1 MQKKKITILLPRF
14 GVGGAENMVYELVK
28 NIDREQFDVT
38 VLCYMQP
45 NNVHTEK
52 QVETFCSLIHLNQSG
67 SITPATV
74 WRVMK
79 AMRKT
84 KPDVVHAHLGG
95 AAFGAIWSMLFRKN
109 LVITVHAKPE
119 GGFNRSKKSR
129 FMVQKALRQGKTKM
143 VAVSKENE
151 ILLQQY
157 YGLSDE
163 RFTWI
168 NNGIDLHRFNRKE
181 HECFTLINVA
191 QHDDNKN
198 QASLIR
204 CFARLRKEVP
214 NAKLLLLGDGPYH
227 ESLIQLA
234 EELGVADAVTFTG
247 KVPNTE
253 DYYSASDL
261 YVQTSFT
268 EAMPLSVLEAMAAGL
283 PVVSTNVGGLPDVVK
298 GNGILVPVGDDDALY
313 AAIWQIYTQPK
324 EETEVMCKAS
334 LRIVQDYSAEHM
346 ARAYEKIYLE
356 MCK

>member
-1 MQKKKITILLPRF
+1 MQKKKITILLPQF
-14 GVGGAENMVYELVK
+14 SVGGAENMVYELVK
-28 NIDREQFDVT
+28 NIDKEQFDVT
-38 VLCYMQP
+38 VLCYMRP

-52 QVETFCSLIHLNQSG
+52 QVEAFWPLIHLNQSG
-67 SITPATV
+67 SITPVTV

-79 AMRKT
+79 AVRNT

-95 AAFGAIWSMLFRKN
+95 AALGAIWSVLFRKN

-151 ILLQQY
+151 MLLQQY
-157 YGLSDE
+157 YGLTDD

-181 HECFTLINVA
+181 HKHFTLINVA

-198 QASLIR
+198 QAALIR
-204 CFARLRKEVP
+204 CFAKLRNEVP
-214 NAKLLLLGDGPYH
+214 DAKLLLLGDGPYH

-234 EELGVADAVTFTG
+234 DELGVADAVVFTG
-247 KVPNTE
+247 RVPNTE
-253 DYYSASDL
+253 DYYSVSDL

-283 PVVSTNVGGLPDVVK
+283 PVVSTNVGGLPDVVQD
-298 GNGILVPVGDDDALY
+298 NGLLIPPGDDEALY
-313 AAIWQIYTQPK
+313 TAIKQIYTQGK
-324 EETEVMCKAS
+324 EATQAMSRAS
-334 LRIVQDYSAEHM
+334 LRIVQNYSSEHM